1 MKKMPGRLLGNRYKV
16 LEKVGEGGMARVYR
30 GMDTKL
36 NRQVAVKILY
46 EQFAGDADF
55 LRRFKQE
62 AKAAAR
68 LTHPNIV
75 NIYDEGEEDNIHYII
90 MEYVEGYT
98 LKDLVQR
105 DGRLKPE
112 ESVQIVIQIC
122 DALAHAHSQNV
133 IHRDIKPQNIIMTE
147 DGRVKVTDFGIARA
161 TADTTITYGRSLL
174 GSVYYSSPEQ
184 ARGYSTDSKSDI
196 YSLGVLFYEMLTGVV
211 PFSGESPI
219 SVALKHLQDDVVPP
233 RSLIPELPAFLEGVI
248 LKTMR
253 KDRQLR
259 YNNALELKEDLEGWL
274 TGRDRD
280 SYVLNHQN
288 HHLKR
293 SVLAGPPEEH
303 VDNLGNGRTV
313 MKKRNVSYKKIIGY
327 GALVAVIFLTMFLGY
342 RFFHDL
348 LVVPEVPVPY
358 LVGMSLEEAEK
369 ELLARDL
376 SYNISEKL
384 NDDNVPAGCIISQG
398 IPAHRNVKKGKQ
410 IDLVLSLGPE
420 RVEVP
425 YLVGKTELE
434 SRLKLSER
442 GLNMESDYEHNNDVA
457 PGYIIRQDPGKD
469 FHLKKGDTV
478 YVVVSE
484 GKKPFP
490 LRDFRGM
497 PLEEA
502 TEWLHANGLVQRNVD
517 GEFSDEF
524 AEGKVISQFPAA
536 GDPVQTGDPVDLT
549 VSKGEESET
558 PVKYII
564 DFYPQVA
571 PGQLIKVY
579 IEDEEGAKVVFE
591 GEYEGDAIKTEGVG
605 SGRIVLM
612 EFRDQEFHVI
622 DIKQFP

>member
-293 SVLAGPPEEH
+293 SVLAGP
-303 VDNLGNGRTV
+303 
-313 MKKRNVSYKKIIGY
+313 
-327 GALVAVIFLTMFLGY
+327 
-342 RFFHDL
+342 
-348 LVVPEVPVPY
+348 
-358 LVGMSLEEAEK
+358 
-369 ELLARDL
+369 
-376 SYNISEKL
+376 
-384 NDDNVPAGCIISQG
+384 
-398 IPAHRNVKKGKQ
+398 
-410 IDLVLSLGPE
+410 
-420 RVEVP
+420 
-425 YLVGKTELE
+425 
-434 SRLKLSER
+434 
-442 GLNMESDYEHNNDVA
+442 
-457 PGYIIRQDPGKD
+457 
-469 FHLKKGDTV
+469 
-478 YVVVSE
+478 
-484 GKKPFP
+484 
-490 LRDFRGM
+490 
-497 PLEEA
+497 
-502 TEWLHANGLVQRNVD
+502 
-517 GEFSDEF
+517 
-524 AEGKVISQFPAA
+524 
-536 GDPVQTGDPVDLT
+536 
-549 VSKGEESET
+549 
-558 PVKYII
+558 
-564 DFYPQVA
+564 
-571 PGQLIKVY
+571 
-579 IEDEEGAKVVFE
+579 
-591 GEYEGDAIKTEGVG
+591 
-605 SGRIVLM
+605 
-612 EFRDQEFHVI
+612 
-622 DIKQFP
+622 